1 MRDLPGQLWQWD
13 AADLVSGIRTGL
25 ISSREAVSSCLQ
37 RIDAV
42 NPTLNALVLVLREEA
57 VAQAE
62 AADRAVKRGE
72 ALGPLH
78 GVPVTTKL
86 NADQAGLPNSSGV
99 VAYRDRIASGDN
111 AVIANLRK
119 AGAIVVGRTNTPP
132 FCLRWMTE
140 NELHGRTLN
149 PWSRDHVPG
158 GSSGGGSAA
167 VAAGMCPLTQGSD
180 NGGSIRY
187 PAFCTGIA
195 GLRPT
200 PGRVPDFN
208 PSQPERPISMQLIAV
223 SGPLARRVRDL
234 RIGLQAMAARDPRDN
249 GWVPAPL
256 EGPPLPRPIK
266 VALCRDPNGD
276 GVHPTVAAALARAAA
291 ALAEAGYV
299 VEEPPL
305 PSVLEAGELW
315 DQICQGELRE
325 FLADTVAELGDAPMK
340 QAIKFMMARI
350 PPFAA
355 GAYIDLFTRRA
366 TLMRQWN
373 DLLERYP
380 ILLSPV
386 STRPQFLHG
395 EDILSQA
402 ANDESYRV
410 QSPLTAFALLG
421 MPGVAVPTGV
431 ADGLPTGVLVM
442 APRFREDLALA
453 AAEVIEAHCPM
464 ATPVDPQFSPARSGT
479 QI

>member
-1 MRDLPGQLWQWD
+1 MRNLTAQLWQWD
-13 AADLVSGIRTGL
+13 ATDLAWGIRTRV
-25 ISSREAVSSCLQ
+25 ISSREAVSSCLT
-37 RIDAV
+37 RIDEV
-42 NPTLNALVLVLREEA
+42 NPTLNALALVLREDALKHADEADEA
-57 VAQAE
+57 VRE
-62 AADRAVKRGE
+62 GG

-86 NADQAGLPNSSGV
+86 NADQAGVPNSAGV
-99 VAYRDRIASGDN
+99 VAFKNRIATTDN
-111 AVIANLRK
+111 PVIGNLRK
-119 AGAIVVGRTNTPP
+119 AGAIIIGRANVPP

-158 GSSGGGSAA
+158 GSSGGGSSA
-167 VAAGMCPLTQGSD
+167 VASGMCPLTQGTD

-200 PGRVPDFN
+200 PGRIPDVD
-208 PSQPERPISMQLIAV
+208 PSQPERPISMQLISVA
-223 SGPLARRVRDL
+223 GPLARRVQDL
-234 RIGLQAMAARDPRDN
+234 RLGLEAMSAHDARDNR
-249 GWVPAPL
+249 WVPAPL
-256 EGPPLPRPIK
+256 VGPPLQRPLK
-266 VALCRDPNGD
+266 VAVCRDPNGD
-276 GVHPTVAAALARAAA
+276 GVHLTAAA
-291 ALAEAGYV
+291 AVNRAANILADAGYV
-299 VEEPPL
+299 IEEPSL

-325 FLADTVAELGDAPMK
+325 FLATTVAELGDPPMK
-340 QAIKFMMARI
+340 KAIKFMMARV
-350 PPFAA
+350 PDFSV
-355 GAYIDLFTRRA
+355 GGYVELFTRRA
-366 TLMRQWN
+366 SLMRQWN
-373 DLLERYP
+373 MLLDSYP

-395 EDILSQA
+395 EDILNQE

-421 MPGVAVPTGV
+421 MPGVAMPTGV

-442 APRFREDLALA
+442 APRFREDLALE
-453 AAEVIEAHCPM
+453 AAEMIEANCPM
-464 ATPVDPQFSPARSGT
+464 PTPIDPQFT
-479 QI
+479 L

>member
-1 MRDLPGQLWQWD
+1 MGNRPTQLWQWD
-13 AADLVSGIRTGL
+13 AADLAAGIRARI
-25 ISSREAVSSCLQ
+25 ISSREAVTSCLA
-37 RIDAV
+37 RIDQV
-42 NPTLNALVLVLREEA
+42 NPVVNAIVLVLREQALE
-57 VAQAE
+57 QAE
-62 AADRAVKRGE
+62 EADRAVAQGA

-86 NADQAGLPNSSGV
+86 NADQAGVPNSSGV
-99 VAYRDRIASGDN
+99 VAYKDRIATADN

-119 AGAIVVGRTNTPP
+119 AGAIIIGRTNTPP

-140 NELHGRTLN
+140 NDLHGRTLN

-158 GSSGGGSAA
+158 GSTGGGSSA
-167 VAAGMCPLTQGSD
+167 VAAGMGPLTQGSD

-200 PGRVPDFN
+200 PGRIPYFS
-208 PSQPERPISMQLIAV
+208 PSQLERPISMQLIAV
-223 SGPLARRVRDL
+223 PGPLARRVRDL
-234 RIGLQAMAARDPRDN
+234 RLGLEAMAARDPRDN

-276 GVHPTVAAALARAAA
+276 GVHPTVAAALARAAGI
-291 ALAEAGYV
+291 LADAGYV
-299 VEEPPL
+299 VEEPAL

-325 FLADTVAELGDAPMK
+325 FLAATVAELGDAPMK
-340 QAIKFMMARI
+340 QAIKFMMARV
-350 PPFAA
+350 PHF
-355 GAYIDLFTRRA
+355 GVGGYVDLYTRRA
-366 TLMRQWN
+366 AMMRQWN
-373 DLLERYP
+373 MLLEDYP
-380 ILLSPV
+380 ILLTPV
-386 STRPQFLHG
+386 STRPQFVHG
-395 EDILSQA
+395 EDILSQK
-402 ANDESYRV
+402 ANDKSYRV

-431 ADGLPTGVLVM
+431 AEGLPTGVLVM
-442 APRFREDLALA
+442 APRFREDLALD
-453 AAEVIEAHCPM
+453 AAEIIEAHCPM
-464 ATPVDPQFSPARSGT
+464 PMPTPIDPQFT
-479 QI
+479 